1 MAETKTKT
9 KKVAKRAV
17 AKKATVKKATV
28 KKTPV
33 KKAATKKAKT
43 PEKAFTGKYFE
54 AVGRRKT
61 SVARVRIFV
70 DKKGVFTVNSK
81 SLKDFFGTDD
91 LATVANAPL
100 RKIKMLEEMSVSVK
114 VLGGGIRGQ
123 AEAVR
128 HGIARALEKYDPDLR
143 LRLKKSGYLKRDP
156 RAKERKK
163 YGLKKA
169 RRAPQ
174 WSKR

>member
-9 KKVAKRAV
+9 KKTAR
-17 AKKATVKKATV
+17 KAAVKKA
-28 KKTPV
+28 PV
-33 KKAATKKAKT
+33 KKVAAKKTKTPKAKI
-43 PEKAFTGKYFE
+43 GKYFE

-61 SVARVRIFV
+61 SVARVRIFP
-70 DKKGVFTVNSK
+70 DKKSIFTVNGK
-81 SLKDFFGTDD
+81 ALKDFFGTDE

-100 RKIKMLEEMSVSVK
+100 RKIKMLEEMSVSAK

-128 HGIARALEKYDPDLR
+128 HGIARALEKYEPELR

-163 YGLKKA
+163 YGLRGA

-174 WSKR
+174 FSKR